1 MLTIPDSLI
10 TRLAEAKTVTVLTG
24 AGISAESGVPT
35 FRDAQSGLWA
45 RYDPHQLATAEG
57 FASNPKLVW
66 EWYEWRRQIISKVRP
81 NPGHVALAEMERLF
95 PKYSLITQNV
105 DALHERSGSKDV
117 IELHGN
123 IHRNKCFVEGIVID
137 SWPSDDSVPP
147 RCPRCSGWLRPDVVW
162 FGESLPLAALAHAE
176 LSAMTCEVFL
186 SVGTSSQVHP
196 AAGLA
201 DAAKAAGAVIVEIN
215 LEKTPLTKT
224 ADYSLRGKA
233 GELLPALVTAI
244 GSQSAER
251 KTGSE

>member
-1 MLTIPDSLI
+1 MLTIPASLI

-57 FASNPKLVW
+57 FASNPQLVW
-66 EWYEWRRQIISKVRP
+66 EWYEWRRQVIAKVQP
-81 NPGHVALAEMERLF
+81 NPGHVALAEMEKLF
-95 PKYSLITQNV
+95 LKYSLITQNV
-105 DALHERSGSKDV
+105 DGLHQRSGSKDV
-117 IELHGN
+117 IELHGD
-123 IHRNKCFVEGIVID
+123 IHRSKCFIEDIVID
-137 SWPSDDSVPP
+137 SWPADGNVPP

-176 LSAMTCEVFL
+176 LSAMTSEVFL
-186 SVGTSSQVHP
+186 SVGTSSQVYP

-201 DAAKAAGAVIVEIN
+201 EAAKTAGAVIVEIN
-215 LEKTPLTKT
+215 LETTPLTKT

-233 GELLPALVTAI
+233 GEILPALVAAI
-244 GSQSAER
+244 GTQRADR
-251 KTGSE
+251 KAVSE